1 MKITK
6 TPYKGAF
13 TEAQQ
18 AEILALLWDYMQQ
31 EPGFDRVQTGYG
43 TKTQTG
49 LLASLEGI
57 VYQTK
62 EATR

>member
-1 MKITK
+1 MKITN
-6 TPYKGAF
+6 TPYRGAF

-18 AEILALLWDYMQQ
+18 AEILSLLWDYMKKD
-31 EPGFDRVQTGYG
+31 PGFDRVQTGYG
-43 TKTQTG
+43 AKTQTG